1 MLYCKTASHWH
12 IKDENRLDD
21 IFISDAISHC
31 KLTCCHCS
39 WLERQSPLPESCR
52 WATTAQSSTGRL
64 LYPLRRDIDFNIL
77 YIITP
82 SLLTLLFI
90 AAEIKLD
97 SLDKHTEIFIYI
109 SKYLSPEISALYRRQ
124 QRLYLSALVRGV
136 HLPLSAVRRVRELL
150 CVCNPGRCSS
160 DCGEHTAV
168 TCL

>member
-109 SKYLSPEISALYRRQ
+109 SKYLSPRDQCSLPSAAAALSERLGPWCPSSSLSGPPC
-124 QRLYLSALVRGV
+124 QRA
-136 HLPLSAVRRVRELL
+136 PLRV
-150 CVCNPGRCSS
+150 
-160 DCGEHTAV
+160 
-168 TCL
+168 